1 MLPNLSLEVSELFWQ
16 NISILIPSSWFANR
30 GFYGH
35 IDISDKPAFML
46 SDGFI
51 RNQKQFTCDKD
62 QFENGSILGTQ
73 DFLMD
78 EFSSKTASEMSQKF
92 ADKG

>member
-1 MLPNLSLEVSELFWQ
+1 MFKRHRAAEF
-16 NISILIPSSWFANR
+16 ILRGIRIDSSSWFANR

-62 QFENGSILGTQ
+62 QFENGSILKSHLIQ
-73 DFLMD
+73 QMILILSI
-78 EFSSKTASEMSQKF
+78 FSIFNPEQEY
-92 ADKG
+92 GLW